1 MFLSIFLDFRPAHR
15 RVSLCERRSS
25 PPYRIGADRQVRPFG
40 TVTGPVLGILNV
52 DRRREGGASWP
63 RRGAPSHTDG
73 ITEAKSPMGEFFG
86 DERLRDLL
94 ALHAGAP
101 VAGLC
106 ARVADAI
113 EEFQGGVRH
122 DDATLLGV
130 RRSG

>member
-1 MFLSIFLDFRPAHR
+1 
-15 RVSLCERRSS
+15 
-25 PPYRIGADRQVRPFG
+25 VRPFG

-52 DRRREGGASWP
+52 DRYTEKEERLG
-63 RRGAPSHTDG
+63 RGEALLLYTDG

-101 VAGLC
+101 MAGLC

-122 DDATLLGV
+122 DDATLLAV